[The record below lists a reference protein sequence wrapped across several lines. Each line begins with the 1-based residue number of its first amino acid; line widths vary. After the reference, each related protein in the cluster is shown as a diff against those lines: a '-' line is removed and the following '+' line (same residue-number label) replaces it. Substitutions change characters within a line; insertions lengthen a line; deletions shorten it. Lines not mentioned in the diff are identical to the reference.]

1 MSFIEKE
8 KLIKADIVSIENRV
22 RHAFNQGY
30 DLGFK
35 DGKKA
40 KPQDIDYKAQYER
53 FSKKADIVISQL
65 RADRDRLEDFLDKI
79 RAEIMQL
86 DYDTESV
93 DYDYNDM
100 TQTEEVHTI
109 YREEVLQ
116 ILDKYK
122 GES

>member
-1 MSFIEKE
+1 MNFIEKE

-30 DLGFK
+30 DLGFN

-65 RADRDRLEDFLDKI
+65 RADRDRLEDCLDKI
-79 RAEIMQL
+79 RAEIMSL
-86 DYDTESV
+86 TNGDTPERIWNV
-93 DYDYNDM
+93 D
-100 TQTEEVHTI
+100 
-109 YREEVLQ
+109 VLE
-116 ILDKYK
+116 IIDKYK
-122 GES
+122 EESEG